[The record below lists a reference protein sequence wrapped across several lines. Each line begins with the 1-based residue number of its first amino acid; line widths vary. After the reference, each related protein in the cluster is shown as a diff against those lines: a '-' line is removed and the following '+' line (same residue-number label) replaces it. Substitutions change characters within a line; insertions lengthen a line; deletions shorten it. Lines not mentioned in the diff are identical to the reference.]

1 MTSVI
6 EGDGVFKDYN
16 GSEDGAPV
24 FETRDKDEWEQYCK
38 KNGITRSGSG
48 KCIVC
53 NTIFEFENFLSFE
66 NIYSK
71 KAFLLLMH

>member
-53 NTIFEFENFLSFE
+53 NTIFEFENLPVGKNPVCE
-66 NIYSK
+66 TCK
-71 KAFLLLMH
+71 GELV